1 MSCKCTYLCPQTEPL
16 ICEMPDFCRAGQYN
30 PGGCITPCPKGNYC
44 NPSAVLRRGGIE
56 MELLVKSILGFR
68 LEFRVDQPS
77 GIIMETTLT

>member
-1 MSCKCTYLCPQTEPL
+1 
-16 ICEMPDFCRAGQYN
+16 
-30 PGGCITPCPKGNYC
+30 
-44 NPSAVLRRGGIE
+44 